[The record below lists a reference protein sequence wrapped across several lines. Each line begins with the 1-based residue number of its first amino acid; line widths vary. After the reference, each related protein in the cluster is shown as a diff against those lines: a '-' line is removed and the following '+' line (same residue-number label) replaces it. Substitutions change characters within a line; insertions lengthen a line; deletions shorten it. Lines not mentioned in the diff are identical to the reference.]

1 MPYYCHSNR
10 TFAFFKPPS
19 SFDHIIP
26 RIKKG
31 LKISDNSETDCTTPP
46 IFTSS
51 IFCGIIQGYRKMP
64 MRLQFLIGG
73 FFAYCV
79 SFFTLLCQ
87 RFKHQS
93 TTEFEGIHEYC
104 LFRKAHIFALAIV
117 ELFEY
122 FFLFIREAF
131 LQVLM
136 LPCHVA
142 EQLLH
147 LRRVGS
153 AVLLRYDVAVPPS
166 SSIIFLIACL
176 RNSKRRLITDLTR
189 L

>member
-1 MPYYCHSNR
+1 MLKKEILPLTQTMPYYCHSNR

-46 IFTSS
+46 IFTSG
-51 IFCGIIQGYRKMP
+51 IFCGIIQGYRKVP

-93 TTEFEGIHEYC
+93 SSELEGIHEDR
-104 LFRKAHIFALAIV
+104 LFCEAHVFAPTVV
-117 ELFEY
+117 EFLKD
-122 FFLFIREAF
+122 FFLLVCKA
-131 LQVLM
+131 
-136 LPCHVA
+136 
-142 EQLLH
+142 LL
-147 LRRVGS
+147 
-153 AVLLRYDVAVPPS
+153 
-166 SSIIFLIACL
+166 
-176 RNSKRRLITDLTR
+176 
-189 L
+189 